1 MSNMNVTIR
10 RLMNTFIILFL
21 LISGVAA
28 YVQLNNQAFPN
39 GPALAAS
46 GLDPRAC
53 LAPDDQPM
61 RGTIYD
67 RNGVPLAW
75 TVRDDKALC
84 GYRRVYADPTLAP
97 LIGYFSYTY
106 GASGLE
112 AQFNDY
118 LAGTGVGASPG
129 QAINKILHEPQHG
142 NDLYLTI
149 DEKVQQKVASL
160 YESGA
165 VVYGVS
171 GGVCEVAGTNPPGS
185 IIVEDPNT
193 GQILAM
199 YSYPYIDPNKI
210 TLDAQG
216 TPNYPGYWQEI
227 NSDPGH
233 PLLNHATQG
242 LYDPGSTFKTL
253 TLLAGLDSGEYS
265 LNTPFDYNSAT
276 TFTVNGEHI
285 NWDDYFNGTWNFPGG
300 LNQNSFP
307 ITLQQGYAY
316 SDNTIFARAAVQ
328 MGAQTWLKYIR
339 AFGIQTPNYSSP
351 VAPVPFD
358 GVSAQSS
365 AYNTLDS
372 NGQPTQFTSNPN
384 LLAESGFGQGQLLI
398 TPLTMTEIASTIAS
412 GGYLYEPHVVSQI
425 VPYGE
430 NRSSVLPGGD
440 GLIGD
445 KVAYGGGPIIESQTA
460 AAARAAMWSVVN
472 YGTAYAG
479 LTNSNGIHLRD
490 TGTHE
495 GGKTGTGQSGNVQP
509 ETWWISLAPDDQAPG
524 GGPAKYVV
532 SVHKE
537 HSGEGACQVFVADDI
552 YQDLGA

>member
-1 MSNMNVTIR
+1 MNVTIR

-28 YVQLNNQAFPN
+28 YVQVNNQAFLN
-39 GPALAAS
+39 GPVLAA
-46 GLDPRAC
+46 GNLDPRAC
-53 LAPDDQPM
+53 LAPDDQPL

-67 RNGVPLAW
+67 RNGVWLAR
-75 TVRDDKALC
+75 TVRDDKAPC
-84 GYRRVYADPTLAP
+84 GFRREYSDPTLAP

-106 GASGLE
+106 GASGIE

-118 LAGTGVGASPG
+118 LAGIGVGASPNE
-129 QAINKILHEPQHG
+129 AINKILHRPRHG

-149 DEKVQQKVASL
+149 DEKLQKKVAAL
-160 YESGA
+160 YESHSA
-165 VVYGVS
+165 VLYTPS

-193 GQILAM
+193 GQIRAM
-199 YSYPYIDPNKI
+199 YSYPYYDPNKI
-210 TLDAQG
+210 DDPT
-216 TPNYPGYWQEI
+216 YWKQI

-242 LYDPGSTFKTL
+242 LYDPGSTFKTV
-253 TLLAGLDSGEYS
+253 TLLAALDSGQYS
-265 LNTPFDYNSAT
+265 LNTPFDFNSAT
-276 TFTVNGEHI
+276 ALTVNGEHI
-285 NWDDYFNGTWNFPGG
+285 KWEDYFNGTWNGV

-307 ITLQQGYAY
+307 ITMQQGYAY
-316 SDNTIFARAAVQ
+316 SDNEIFARASVQ
-328 MGAQTWLKYIR
+328 IGAQTWLKYVR
-339 AFGIQTPNYSSP
+339 AFGIQTPNYESS
-351 VAPVPFD
+351 VTPVPFD

-365 AYNTLDS
+365 AYNALDS
-372 NGQPTQFTSNPN
+372 NGKPNDFPSNPN

-430 NRSSVLPGGD
+430 NRDSVLPGGD

-460 AAARAAMWSVVN
+460 AAARAAMWSVVS
-472 YGTAYAG
+472 YGTA
-479 LTNSNGIHLRD
+479 NFSPNPVSGISLKQS
-490 TGTHE
+490 GTHE

-509 ETWWISLAPDDQAPG
+509 ETWWLSLAPDDQAPG
-524 GGPAKYVV
+524 GGAAKYVV

-537 HSGEGACQVFVADDI
+537 HSGEGACQVWVADNI